1 MPRHKQQPSKNAD
14 TGAYGLTTAEQN
26 LLKALRSHKQGLKSR
41 ELVKEMTG
49 LGYSEYVTQ
58 RAIQRA
64 LDRGALELGRKL
76 RLFSAAG

>member
-14 TGAYGLTTAEQN
+14 TGAHGLTTAEQN
-26 LLKALRSHKQGLKSR
+26 LLKALRFHKEGLKSR
-41 ELVKEMTG
+41 ELVERMTG
-49 LGYSEYVTQ
+49 LGYPEYEAQ